1 MKESTHK
8 LMTLDFW
15 RICISN
21 FLLYSAVWTL
31 LPILPA
37 QCYLMGMNTQE
48 MVTSFLLFVS
58 GMIGVGPLHA
68 FLGDVF
74 KRKNVLMLST
84 LATALCFGGWLM
96 VTESWQVMLLML
108 LAGVFFG
115 IATTAGI
122 TIGID
127 ITLSNRRGMGNR
139 MYAFSGAVG
148 LLIGLRCLSPFYLMI
163 DFSSL
168 VIFSLVLFFLSLVFE
183 AGVYVAFR
191 APVGV
196 GLFNIDRFFLP
207 LAWVPAVNVCLL
219 SFGIGMLL
227 NLLDISRREVVVVGK
242 GQMLHV
248 VLFAQMLQQRLGMRN
263 ARYGEHLS
271 ALGNAV
277 FFFCGGPLQGGIAQ
291 GGEENLL
298 LVGRI
303 EPMLNAA
310 GFFGLQVGR
319 TLCHHN
325 GCSPSASAPAF
336 AQTALG
342 HHVVGIVGAAVVGE
356 HERNG
361 WFYVSVLKGIVEHHD
376 VDCALLHK
384 KPNAPSAIFAYGH
397 REPLA
402 KLSLDLQRFVAAKFR
417 LVVFSNKAKSLCVPA
432 ISAA

>member
-84 LATALCFGGWLM
+84 LATALCFGGWRM

-227 NLLDISRREVVVVGK
+227 NLLPPYAWVGT
-242 GQMLHV
+242 
-248 VLFAQMLQQRLGMRN
+248 
-263 ARYGEHLS
+263 
-271 ALGNAV
+271 
-277 FFFCGGPLQGGIAQ
+277 
-291 GGEENLL
+291 LL
-298 LVGRI
+298 LVV
-303 EPMLNAA
+303 LT
-310 GFFGLQVGR
+310 FV
-319 TLCHHN
+319 T
-325 GCSPSASAPAF
+325 APLTKLF
-336 AQTALG
+336 
-342 HHVVGIVGAAVVGE
+342 V
-356 HERNG
+356 
-361 WFYVSVLKGIVEHHD
+361 
-376 VDCALLHK
+376 
-384 KPNAPSAIFAYGH
+384 
-397 REPLA
+397 
-402 KLSLDLQRFVAAKFR
+402 KLSHHCQRGTANTTLQLATQTGLILGVMEGERIVNNLLFGCITILLAVLMFGTVTWSYFKQKR
-417 LVVFSNKAKSLCVPA
+417 VRP
-432 ISAA
+432 